1 MTRPTPC
8 GDGIFLKNL
17 IMVLLLQ
24 GIWKASVRG
33 LESLSGELCPSGCC
47 NQRNNICLNQEV
59 IQEDFLGCK
68 PGGVPQHLSQPACC
82 LTTALGPPGHSA
94 HQRLCG
100 HLLSA
105 QDAVCPAAPL
115 GDTMQC
121 LQPWA
126 ITNLGS
132 PTLSENFPFLSNGI
146 LSLSLGRDH

>member
-1 MTRPTPC
+1 
-8 GDGIFLKNL
+8 
-17 IMVLLLQ
+17 MVLLLQ
-24 GIWKASVRG
+24 GIRKASVRG

-68 PGGVPQHLSQPACC
+68 PGGVPQHLLSLPAALPLPWVLQATLPTSVSVAVCC
-82 LTTALGPPGHSA
+82 PPGHSA
-94 HQRLCG
+94 HQHLCG
-100 HLLSA
+100 HLLSV

-115 GDTMQC
+115 GDTMQH
-121 LQPWA
+121 LQSWA

-132 PTLSENFPFLSNGI
+132 PTLLENFLFLSNGI